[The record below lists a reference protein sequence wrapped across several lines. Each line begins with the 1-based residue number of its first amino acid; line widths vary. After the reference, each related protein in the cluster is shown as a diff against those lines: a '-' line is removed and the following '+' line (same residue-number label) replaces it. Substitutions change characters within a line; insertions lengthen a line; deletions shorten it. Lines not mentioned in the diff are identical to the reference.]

1 VTVALSG
8 TADPLDLIPGD
19 PDLVRQDAD
28 DLVAEAGRLAE
39 IGTTAAGRTIPSWEG
54 TAADGYATRRSTEVE
69 RVDAVAQVYRWVAE
83 TLYCYA
89 DVLAWAQRQAAAAV
103 TLYAAAAP
111 APVTNGRIPN
121 LIGQPLPTKPLDP
134 FGRPIV
140 GPIRPGAYSP
150 ADIKAQATTNLDAA
164 RDAVAQAEQ
173 AAADALDRLVEG
185 MPDGKWHWGGFFAG
199 AWGWLVDTATFV
211 AWDTNLIRGVIDPD
225 GYARDAVAMWD
236 GATGTYRLLTTDPLG
251 APSVLLDTQGLHD
264 DPGHWWGGYAPDIA
278 LTAIGGVGTLSRAI
292 SAARA
297 GSRIAEAAAAGARA
311 AETAQTA
318 ERITVGR
325 FPWTA
330 EELATATAG
339 DGPVTFQIRGHWN
352 TGQVG
357 DALEYVDSGNAT
369 RLDGDLSSTGRVTT
383 QGNLRLLATEA
394 ARNERA
400 AAEAVGDTR
409 YDGKHVGHGPDA
421 TWTGRPDSSYWLAED
436 GPVNLSFG
444 PQSLAYPLGF
454 KPTIF
459 QAQMPDGTIVR
470 GSFDWSPE

>member
-236 GATGTYRLLTTDPLG
+236 GATGTYHLLTTDPLG
-251 APSVLLDTQGLHD
+251 APDILLGGQQRRD
-264 DPGHWWGGYAPDIA
+264 DPGRWWGTLAPDIA
-278 LTAIGGVGTLSRAI
+278 LTLAGGAGTVSRAVGV
-292 SAARA
+292 ARA
-297 GSRIAEAAAAGARA
+297 GSRA
-311 AETAQTA
+311 AELVASS
-318 ERITVGR
+318 ERVVIGPTR
-325 FPWTA
+325 FTA
-330 EELATATAG
+330 EELMTPTPG
-339 DGPVTFQIRGHWN
+339 SGPVTFTFRADWDAA
-352 TGQVG
+352 QVLNG
-357 DALEYVDSGNAT
+357 AQHLDLANAA
-369 RLDGDLSSTGRVTT
+369 RLQGDLSDVGRVSTKGALSN
-383 QGNLRLLATEA
+383 QAGLAA
-394 ARNERA
+394 ARERA
-400 AAEAVGDTR
+400 RAELAGDP
-409 YDGKHVGHGPDA
+409 YGDMVAGHGPDT
-421 TWTGRPDSSYWLAED
+421 TWTNNPEPPFWQRQFGSP
-436 GPVNLSFG
+436 NQSFG
-444 PQSLAYPLGF
+444 SQSRHYPIGWE
-454 KPTIF
+454 PTVF
-459 QAQMPDGTIVR
+459 QGRLPDGTIIR
-470 GSFDWSPE
+470 GSWDWRPE